1 MAHRPPPADAP
12 AHAGDA
18 RAAARRADAARAKRA
33 DGAAAE
39 DRALAHLQAAGL
51 ALVARNARF
60 RLGEIDLVMRDG
72 AALVFVEVRYRGARS
87 HGGAGASVQAGK
99 QRRLV
104 RAAGAWLAHHPG
116 MAALPCRFDV
126 VALEG
131 PADAPTLAWHRAA
144 FTA

>member
-1 MAHRPPPADAP
+1 MRRQAPADGRLAEGTP
-12 AHAGDA
+12 G
-18 RAAARRADAARAKRA
+18 AAARRREAARTRRA
-33 DGAAAE
+33 DGAAGE

-51 ALVARNARF
+51 VLVARNARF
-60 RLGEIDLVMRDG
+60 RVGEIDLVMRDG
-72 AALVFVEVRYRGARS
+72 SALVFVEVRFRGARG

-126 VALEG
+126 VALDG

>member
-1 MAHRPPPADAP
+1 VVAP
-12 AHAGDA
+12 RQQAGLDFEA
-18 RAAARRADAARAKRA
+18 RAEGWLARR
-33 DGAAAE
+33 
-39 DRALAHLQAAGL
+39 GL
-51 ALVARNARF
+51 APVERNVRF
-60 RLGEIDLVMRDG
+60 RGGEIDLVMRDG
-72 AALVFVEVRYRGARS
+72 AALVFVEVRYRGTRS